1 MGEPRKVFRIEASA
15 GGPRTTPDDEG
26 LPARGYAE
34 IMQELHALR
43 ALIMPSPQSVAG
55 GSQRVDVERLTS
67 ALTLVHNV
75 LGGAQREQRA
85 PAGRAPLTRIAYELA
100 AVTKDT
106 EAATQKI
113 LAAAEDIDQAA
124 DDLAAALKDGIDR
137 GVAQDIRDRVVQ
149 IFEACN
155 FQDLTSQR
163 VTKVMTALKEIEAEI
178 ARTLAATA
186 PARAMPAAQG
196 PRLENDAGHASQ
208 RDIDILFDRG

>member
-1 MGEPRKVFRIEASA
+1 
-15 GGPRTTPDDEG
+15 
-26 LPARGYAE
+26 
-34 IMQELHALR
+34 MQELRALR
-43 ALIMPSPQSVAG
+43 ALIMPSPESVAG
-55 GSQRVDVERLTS
+55 GSQRVDVGRLTS
-67 ALTLVHNV
+67 ALTLPHNV
-75 LGGAQREQRA
+75 LGGARSEQRVA
-85 PAGRAPLTRIAYELA
+85 TGRAPLARIAHELA

-178 ARTLAATA
+178 ASTLAATA
-186 PARAMPAAQG
+186 PARATPAAQG
-196 PRLENDAGHASQ
+196 PRFENDAGHASQ